1 MKKLYYIFFAL
12 VNIININA
20 QQPEVARNIVMQ
32 VQSIAYENIDNDF
45 VAFPPD
51 QVLELVG
58 TAVMSNTPLGFTT
71 YNLDRLVNKT
81 TNNFTTSGAENL
93 STYTLFNRQN
103 YCLASI
109 PITYTFTAWE
119 DDAPICGS
127 STEYNSTCD
136 DSYATGSGTIT
147 AATLSTF
154 PSGYRLSAI
163 NGTVKYHLDLFTTN
177 SMSRLSPEVATSP
190 QENICRGQN
199 LVINVNTTKSM
210 YDYKVR
216 FGTDTI
222 PVIRGVNTLT
232 ITPSALPQL
241 LLEGSFSVEVLEKIQ
256 GNCYVFAGY
265 GYANV
270 SVPLPALEPISTFSG
285 TEICT
290 GGSIDLF
297 YIGSTTKPTKQI
309 FWQKNGITQA
319 SSICFANSSSCSFTA
334 TTAGTYRVM
343 YTNTCGQV
351 NSNEIIITQ
360 FTPSISASGST
371 TLCSGGT
378 VSLAANTGTGI
389 TYQWRKDGINI
400 SGATTQSYN
409 ATSTGVYTCMITNTC
424 GSNVSNTITVS
435 IGSAPTSSI
444 TSAGGSTLLCNA
456 ASSIVLSA
464 NSGSGYTYQ
473 WKKDGTNISG
483 ATSINYTANTIGTYT
498 CVVSN
503 SCGNVTS
510 NTIVLTQGSLPVASI
525 STPGNNT
532 LICPGSGG
540 VLMTASAGTGYTYV
554 WRKDG
559 INIIGANSISYNAT
573 TAGTYSCAITNACG
587 TTSTN
592 KILTEG
598 SIPIATITNTSGVTT
613 ICNGNTVLLTA
624 STATGQTYQWKKDG
638 VNIGGS
644 TAQYTYIANAAGTY
658 TCIVTNACGSVT
670 SNSIV
675 LINGNISAA
684 ISTSNNTNL
693 CGGSTAT
700 LTANAGTG
708 LSYLWYRNAVSTGVN
723 TQSYTV
729 NTAGTY
735 TCVVSNTCGSNTSNA
750 IVITTGLAPVAAI
763 SSAGNNTVLCPSASI
778 VLSAN
783 TGTGLSYQWYRNGTI
798 IGGATASTY
807 LASTIGNYTCIVSNT
822 CGGTTSNS
830 IGLTTGSSPAA
841 SISVSSGTTTLCSS
855 STVTLSA
862 NAGTGL
868 SYQWRKDGVNISG
881 ATSQNYN
888 TNVAGIYTCIVTN
901 NCGNTTSNSIAVN
914 ILPNNAFTTHP
925 LSQTKN
931 VGQTLNL
938 SVVATGSIL
947 SYQWKKD
954 GVNIPLANN
963 STYTKSGI
971 TTADAGNYTC
981 VINGECG
988 GPKTSNIAVVTVIP
1002 STPIKSNTINI
1013 TGIFPNP
1020 SNSFINI
1027 KLDIVEQQDIQID
1040 IIDVEG
1046 KQIDS
1051 KFYSLQNNY
1060 QNIHFDI
1067 STYANGLYLFNI
1079 IAKDGIAYCK
1089 FIKN

>member
-1 MKKLYYIFFAL
+1 
-12 VNIININA
+12 
-20 QQPEVARNIVMQ
+20 
-32 VQSIAYENIDNDF
+32 
-45 VAFPPD
+45 
-51 QVLELVG
+51 
-58 TAVMSNTPLGFTT
+58 
-71 YNLDRLVNKT
+71 
-81 TNNFTTSGAENL
+81 
-93 STYTLFNRQN
+93 
-103 YCLASI
+103 
-109 PITYTFTAWE
+109 
-119 DDAPICGS
+119 
-127 STEYNSTCD
+127 
-136 DSYATGSGTIT
+136 
-147 AATLSTF
+147 
-154 PSGYRLSAI
+154 
-163 NGTVKYHLDLFTTN
+163 
-177 SMSRLSPEVATSP
+177 MSRLSPEIATT
-190 QENICRGQN
+190 QQQYICRGQN

-222 PVIRGVNTLT
+222 PIIRGVNTLT

-285 TEICT
+285 TEICS

-297 YIGSTTKPTKQI
+297 YIGNVSKPSKQI
-309 FWQKNGITQA
+309 FWQKDGVNQ
-319 SSICFANSSSCSFTA
+319 SSSTCLANSSSCGFTA
-334 TTAGTYRVM
+334 TSAGTYRVM
-343 YTNTCGQV
+343 YSNTCGQV
-351 NSNEIIITQ
+351 YSNEIIITQ

-389 TYQWRKDGINI
+389 TYQWRKDGVNI
-400 SGATTQSYN
+400 SGATSQTYN
-409 ATSTGVYTCMITNTC
+409 ATSTGVYTCLITNSC
-424 GSNVSNTITVS
+424 GSNISNAITVS
-435 IGSAPTSSI
+435 IGSAPTAAI
-444 TSAGGSTLLCNA
+444 TSAGGNTLLCNPA
-456 ASSIVLSA
+456 ATIVLSA
-464 NSGSGYTYQ
+464 NSGTGFTYQ

-498 CVVSN
+498 CVVTN

-510 NTIVLTQGSLPVASI
+510 NSIVITQGSIPVASI

-559 INIIGANSISYNAT
+559 VNIIGANSISYNAT

-592 KILTEG
+592 KILTTG
-598 SIPIATITNTSGVTT
+598 TIPVASIANTSGVTI

-638 VNIGGS
+638 VNIGTA
-644 TAQYTYIANAAGTY
+644 TAQNTYIANTAGTY
-658 TCIVTNACGSVT
+658 TCVVTNACGNAT

-675 LINGNISAA
+675 LVNGVITAA
-684 ISTSNNTNL
+684 ISTSSNTNL
-693 CGGSTAT
+693 CAGSTAT
-700 LTANAGTG
+700 LTANTGTG
-708 LSYLWYRNAVSTGVN
+708 LSYLWYRNAVSTGVT

-735 TCVVSNTCGSNTSNA
+735 TCQVSNSCGGNTSNA
-750 IVITTGLAPVAAI
+750 IVITTGLAPTSII
-763 SSAGNNTVLCPSASI
+763 SSAGNNTVLCPSSSI
-778 VLSAN
+778 LLSAN
-783 TGTGLSYQWYRNGTI
+783 TGAGLSYQWYKNGAI
-798 IGGATASTY
+798 IGGATAATY
-807 LASTIGNYTCIVSNT
+807 TATSVGNYTCSVSNS
-822 CGGTTSNS
+822 CGGTTSNI
-830 IGLTTGSSPAA
+830 IGLSAGSLPAA
-841 SISVSSGTTTLCSS
+841 SITVSSGTTTLCSS

-862 NAGTGL
+862 NASTGL

-888 TNVAGIYTCIVTN
+888 TNVAGTYTCIVTN

-954 GVNIPLANN
+954 GVNIPLANT
-963 STYTKSGI
+963 SIYSKSGI

-988 GPKTSNIAVVTVIP
+988 GPKTSNIAVVIVIP
-1002 STPIKSNTINI
+1002 STPVKSNTINI

-1040 IIDVEG
+1040 ILDVEG

-1051 KFYSLQNNY
+1051 KFFSLQNNY
-1060 QNIHFDI
+1060 QNIYFDI
-1067 STYANGLYLFNI
+1067 STYANGLYLLNI
-1079 IAKDGIAYCK
+1079 KAKDGIVYGK